1 MKCIVIDDEPLA
13 LKQMELY
20 ISKIPFMELVKACVT
35 AKEALNI
42 LSNQKIDLI
51 LVDINMPDISGLD
64 LVKNLQTPPMVI
76 FITAY
81 TQYAI
86 EGFKLDA
93 LDYLI
98 KPFDVTDLIRAC
110 NKANELYELRQK
122 AAGYEASEL
131 VECAPDVAATS
142 DFIFVKSDY
151 KVLRIIIK
159 DIIFVESMSE
169 YVRIYL
175 EKSKKTIVTL
185 ISMNRFEESLVKRGF
200 MRVHRSYIV
209 NLSKVN
215 VISKMRIIFDNDL
228 FVPIGEMYKEQFINY
243 LNNHFVGKN

>member
-20 ISKIPFMELVKACVT
+20 VSQIPFLKLVKTCLT
-35 AKEALNI
+35 AKEALDI
-42 LSNQKIDLI
+42 LSSQEIDLI
-51 LVDINMPDISGLD
+51 LVDINMPDMNGID
-64 LVKNLQTPPMVI
+64 LVKSLQTSPMVI
-76 FITAY
+76 FTTAY
-81 TQYAI
+81 AQYAV
-86 EGFKLDA
+86 EGFQVDA

-122 AAGYEASEL
+122 TARYEASEL
-131 VECAPDVAATS
+131 VECAPDMATTS

-151 KVLRIIIK
+151 KVLRVNIK

-175 EKSKKTIVTL
+175 ENSKKTIVTL
-185 ISMNRFEESLVKRGF
+185 ISMTRFEESLVKRGF

-215 VISKMRIIFDNDL
+215 VISKMRIIFDNDM
-228 FVPIGEMYKEQFINY
+228 FVPIGEMYKEQFTNY